1 MKVFNELI
9 VLQGTTAKWSIRI
22 ANQSGTPIDLT
33 NVTLKGQIRTTY
45 NSPIIEAGLNFEMVD
60 APQGAVYMYLNPTQS
75 EALTTNRYVFD
86 VEASEPISSGA
97 ESGSVAVYRILEGS
111 VIVRPRVTI

>member
-9 VLQGTTAKWSIRI
+9 VLQGTTAKWSIRV
-22 ANQSGTPIDLT
+22 ANQSGIPIDLT

-45 NSPIIEAGLNFEMVD
+45 NSPVVEADLNFEMVD
-60 APQGAVYMYLNPTQS
+60 APQGAVYMSLNPTQS

-86 VEASEPISSGA
+86 VEATEAVAP
-97 ESGSVAVYRILEGS
+97 SGSNVYRILEGS

>member
-9 VLQGTTAKWSIRI
+9 VLQGTTAKWSIRV
-22 ANQSGTPIDLT
+22 ANQSGIPIDLT
-33 NVTLKGQIRTTY
+33 DVTLKGQIRTTY
-45 NSPIIEAGLNFEMVD
+45 NSPIVAANLNFEMVD
-60 APQGAVYMYLNPTQS
+60 APMGAVYMSLTPSQS

-86 VEASEPISSGA
+86 VEATEIPS
-97 ESGSVAVYRILEGS
+97 SGSVFVYRILEGS